1 MIQLS
6 HTTQLDRRRL
16 RNSAQPETPSKAN
29 TFFPFSAFNPFS
41 RSPVLSDLIFF
52 GQIGSYVAVQV
63 YRYRRVSSPTQ
74 RQQTKWV
81 VYGISMGWGGY
92 LVNLTLSLFFPV
104 LTQTGPLVAVIAGAA
119 VYFLLLLLPLSL
131 GFAIVRS
138 RLWDID
144 LIINRTLVYG
154 ILSICV
160 VGVYVLVVGTLGA
173 LIGSSGNLVIS
184 LVATGLVAVL
194 FQPVRA
200 WVQRGVNR
208 LLYGQRDEPYSV
220 ITQLS
225 QRLEATLAP
234 DAVLSTIVNT
244 VAQALKLPYVAILL
258 KHEDTFRLAASAG
271 ELVGEP
277 LVLPLVYQKDAI
289 GKLHLAPRT
298 PGEPFTPADRRLL
311 DELARQAGLAAHAVQ
326 LTADLQRSYEQL
338 EQRVAERTRELSS
351 LLDISH
357 TVASTLQ
364 LKPLLGLILEQL
376 KLVIDYTGS
385 SILTVEGEDL
395 VFLDNRNPVA
405 PEHLLPLRFPV
416 KNLGL
421 IWETLR
427 SRESIIV
434 PDIREE
440 TPLAQAV
447 RVAMGELQETALQ
460 EVHAWMAVPLM
471 LRDQVI
477 GMLVL
482 TSSQAL
488 AFTERHATLALAIAN
503 QAAIA
508 IDNAR
513 LYEQAQ
519 ELAAVEERQ
528 KLARD
533 LHDSVSQALY
543 GIALGLHT
551 ARIQLDRDPQKLP
564 ESIDDLLSLAEA
576 ALAEM
581 RALIFELRPESLA
594 TEGAIAALTKQV
606 DVLRTR
612 YKLSVDAQL
621 CEEPALSLER
631 KQALYRIAQEALH
644 NIVKHARAR
653 TVLLCL
659 SRQGGQLILEVC
671 DDGKGF
677 DPTGPFPGHLG
688 LHSIQERAAWLGG
701 TCSIESAPAQGTC
714 LRVRIPTH
722 D

>member
-258 KHEDTFRLAASAG
+258 KQEDTFRLAASAG

-533 LHDSVSQALY
+533 L
-543 GIALGLHT
+543 
-551 ARIQLDRDPQKLP
+551 
-564 ESIDDLLSLAEA
+564 
-576 ALAEM
+576 
-581 RALIFELRPESLA
+581 
-594 TEGAIAALTKQV
+594 
-606 DVLRTR
+606 
-612 YKLSVDAQL
+612 
-621 CEEPALSLER
+621 
-631 KQALYRIAQEALH
+631 
-644 NIVKHARAR
+644 
-653 TVLLCL
+653 
-659 SRQGGQLILEVC
+659 
-671 DDGKGF
+671 
-677 DPTGPFPGHLG
+677 
-688 LHSIQERAAWLGG
+688 
-701 TCSIESAPAQGTC
+701 
-714 LRVRIPTH
+714 
-722 D
+722 

>member
-258 KHEDTFRLAASAG
+258 KQEDTFRLAASAG

-289 GKLHLAPRT
+289 GKLHLASAFAGRT
-298 PGEPFTPADRRLL
+298 GPPGR
-311 DELARQAGLAAHAVQ
+311 AGSTCGSIDGRLAA
-326 LTADLQRSYEQL
+326 
-338 EQRVAERTRELSS
+338 
-351 LLDISH
+351 LL
-357 TVASTLQ
+357 
-364 LKPLLGLILEQL
+364 
-376 KLVIDYTGS
+376 
-385 SILTVEGEDL
+385 
-395 VFLDNRNPVA
+395 
-405 PEHLLPLRFPV
+405 
-416 KNLGL
+416 
-421 IWETLR
+421 
-427 SRESIIV
+427 
-434 PDIREE
+434 
-440 TPLAQAV
+440 
-447 RVAMGELQETALQ
+447 
-460 EVHAWMAVPLM
+460 
-471 LRDQVI
+471 
-477 GMLVL
+477 
-482 TSSQAL
+482 
-488 AFTERHATLALAIAN
+488 
-503 QAAIA
+503 
-508 IDNAR
+508 
-513 LYEQAQ
+513 
-519 ELAAVEERQ
+519 
-528 KLARD
+528 
-533 LHDSVSQALY
+533 
-543 GIALGLHT
+543 
-551 ARIQLDRDPQKLP
+551 
-564 ESIDDLLSLAEA
+564 
-576 ALAEM
+576 
-581 RALIFELRPESLA
+581 
-594 TEGAIAALTKQV
+594 
-606 DVLRTR
+606 
-612 YKLSVDAQL
+612 
-621 CEEPALSLER
+621 
-631 KQALYRIAQEALH
+631 
-644 NIVKHARAR
+644 
-653 TVLLCL
+653 
-659 SRQGGQLILEVC
+659 
-671 DDGKGF
+671 
-677 DPTGPFPGHLG
+677 
-688 LHSIQERAAWLGG
+688 
-701 TCSIESAPAQGTC
+701 
-714 LRVRIPTH
+714 
-722 D
+722 